1 MNKKQIGGINMKK
14 VYLLVALAILLCLT
28 LVLTGCSKNK
38 EKIVIYT
45 SMEEER
51 NQDLKEQLKENFP
64 ELNVIVQYMPT
75 GNSSAKLKT
84 EGTNIEADI
93 IIDLET
99 AYMANLEDN
108 FANLTSFDT
117 SMYIDGVIQ
126 SDNYLPWI
134 KYTMTLIIDE
144 DYFEKNNL
152 EIPKTYEDLLKP
164 EYKNLIAM
172 PDPKTSGTGYAF
184 FLNAINVMG
193 EENAIKY
200 FNIGKKEQHII
211 RSHMWPLNLTK
222 IPKTR
227 EAVIVCLADKYCS
240 TLETLLQRK
249 GCSMICG

>member
-1 MNKKQIGGINMKK
+1 MKK

-184 FLNAINVMG
+184 FLNAI
-193 EENAIKY
+193 ISY
-200 FNIGKKEQHII
+200 H
-211 RSHMWPLNLTK
+211 
-222 IPKTR
+222 
-227 EAVIVCLADKYCS
+227 IVCFFS
-240 TLETLLQRK
+240 
-249 GCSMICG
+249 SMYNYNICKIELIII

>member
-1 MNKKQIGGINMKK
+1 MKK

-126 SDNYLPWI
+126 SDNYLPWT

-184 FLNAINVMG
+184 FLNAI
-193 EENAIKY
+193 ISY
-200 FNIGKKEQHII
+200 HIVCFFSLDFLFHSI
-211 RSHMWPLNLTK
+211 FLFH
-222 IPKTR
+222 
-227 EAVIVCLADKYCS
+227 IVCLFEITKDF
-240 TLETLLQRK
+240 E
-249 GCSMICG
+249 

>member
-1 MNKKQIGGINMKK
+1 MKK

-200 FNIGKKEQHII
+200 
-211 RSHMWPLNLTK
+211 LNELMDNTK
-222 IPKTR
+222 IGDDNDGGLS
-227 EAVIVCLADKYCS
+227 C
-240 TLETLLQRK
+240 
-249 GCSMICG
+249 

>member
-1 MNKKQIGGINMKK
+1 MKK

-184 FLNAINVMG
+184 FLNAINTV
-193 EENAIKY
+193 ALY
-200 FNIGKKEQHII
+200 
-211 RSHMWPLNLTK
+211 L
-222 IPKTR
+222 
-227 EAVIVCLADKYCS
+227 Y
-240 TLETLLQRK
+240 
-249 GCSMICG
+249 